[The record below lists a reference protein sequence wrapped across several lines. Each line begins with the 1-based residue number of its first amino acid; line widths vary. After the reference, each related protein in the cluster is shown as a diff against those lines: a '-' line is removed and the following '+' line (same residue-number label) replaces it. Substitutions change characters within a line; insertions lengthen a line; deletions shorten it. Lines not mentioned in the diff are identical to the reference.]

1 MFAQLSTIGPFRFAV
16 DRTGLGA
23 RSTLL
28 KALPRG
34 GRGAEVGVWRGDFSA
49 LLLSRTKPRHL
60 TLIDPWRFR
69 PDLPGAWYGGT
80 SAGSQADMDMIASA
94 VARRFAR
101 EIASQRVTIRR
112 ADSEVAAD
120 DFSDGSLDWV
130 YIDGDHTFERVRGDL
145 LAFLPKVKR
154 GGFIAGDDYGSEG
167 WWKNGVTQAVMD
179 FIRHSETTV
188 TYIHRGQFLLQV
200 PR

>member
-1 MFAQLSTIGPFRFAV
+1 
-16 DRTGLGA
+16 
-23 RSTLL
+23 
-28 KALPRG
+28 
-34 GRGAEVGVWRGDFSA
+34 
-49 LLLSRTKPRHL
+49 
-60 TLIDPWRFR
+60 
-69 PDLPGAWYGGT
+69 
-80 SAGSQADMDMIASA
+80 MIASA

-101 EIASQRVTIRR
+101 EIASQRITIRR